1 MIIRAR
7 LSFVATLALLF
18 PLTTACSPSI
28 GDATAEDGSDTS
40 NDPSGTPTEGG
51 ADGGG
56 FSPCSD
62 ANMCPDGQF
71 CFNGI
76 CAIGCQ
82 SNGDCAADQFC
93 DTEFDKLCHN
103 KTVETC
109 PEVACPEGQECISG
123 FCSGSAEEAMCAQMP
138 NGEDGCEKN
147 ALCISESEESAKCYT
162 FPACAEDDT
171 CPVGTEG
178 AVCNTGIIPSKGRIC
193 LVSLCTEAEHCPSGD
208 KCISFEEGG
217 KLGACSSGGFGE
229 LCYEASDCTSNNCF
243 ESFPGQPGFCM

>member
-1 MIIRAR
+1 VIIRAR

-28 GDATAEDGSDTS
+28 GDATAEDGSDTG
-40 NDPSGTPTEGG
+40 NDPSGAPTSG
-51 ADGGG
+51 ADGGE

-62 ANMCPDGQF
+62 ANACPDGQF

-103 KTVETC
+103 KTVTTC
-109 PEVACPEGQECISG
+109 PEVACPEGQECVNG
-123 FCSGSAEEAMCAQMP
+123 FCSGSSEEAMCAQMP

-147 ALCISESEESAKCYT
+147 ALCIAESENSAKCYT

-171 CPVGTEG
+171 CPVGTHG

-193 LVSLCTEAEHCPSGD
+193 LVGLCTEATHCPSGD
-208 KCISFEEGG
+208 KCVTFEESGEI
-217 KLGACSSGGFGE
+217 GACSAGAFGD
-229 LCYEASDCTSNNCF
+229 LCHAAADCKSNNCF
-243 ESFPGQPGFCM
+243 IAFPGEAGFCM